1 MREYDVNNLNEQEFE
16 AMLQDSVA
24 ELPPADIAYEV
35 TPWRKAINRILTG
48 FALGAVT
55 LNFVGLNYLLPTI
68 GMFLLLLGFRTLRN
82 ENRGF
87 RTCWILMLIRT
98 VYHIPTLVL
107 NTTIYQSAFYGS
119 NLAAVLTVANL
130 AIQMLQYICFWRALC
145 AVKEKAG
152 LEPRAGSA
160 VALILWNALI
170 CIWGLL
176 RIPADLFVAIILLA
190 VYICIIRSLV
200 KLSKELD
207 EAGYCICVTP
217 VKLTDRAIVL
227 VLAFTLLIGCGCGY
241 LFFHQYPMNWQA
253 ASQSDDAEIQ
263 QIKEH
268 LISLGFPAHILEDLT
283 EEDILSCKDAV
294 RVVVDTRDHPVN
306 SGRRVQELQEDGVI
320 HIYTVYDQA
329 ELRITGVGVEL
340 AGEREQ
346 WKIFHHFQWVIDPG
360 FYGTEVIQL
369 WPAYNNNEIGWMPG
383 GDVSGQV
390 LYNDGDQVYAAPYFS
405 LDNETYTSNS
415 TFWGEQTSTDV
426 FAEFSMPRSGENH
439 RGYVSYTIKEAQDG
453 WIVDAWINYTHQTTW
468 LQYPAITAKQKHMTS
483 GVGDTNVFNTV
494 QDALQFYPTE
504 EEVRL
509 LNGSD
514 E

>member
-98 VYHIPTLVL
+98 AYYIPTLVL

-119 NLAAVLTVANL
+119 DLATILTLANL
-130 AIQMLQYICFWRALC
+130 AIQMLQYICFWQALR

-152 LEPRAGSA
+152 LEPHAGGA
-160 VALILWNALI
+160 VALILWNAFI
-170 CIWGLL
+170 CTFGLL
-176 RIPADLFVAIILLA
+176 KIPGNLIIGIILLIA
-190 VYICIIRSLV
+190 YICIIRSLI

-207 EAGYCICVTP
+207 EAGYCISGSP
-217 VKLTDRAIVL
+217 VRFTDRVVVITLTL
-227 VLAFTLLIGCGCGY
+227 VLLVGCACGY
-241 LFFHQYPMNWQA
+241 IFFNKYPMDWQPV
-253 ASQSDDAEIQ
+253 SQSETDETKEI
-263 QIKEH
+263 KNH
-268 LISLGFPAHILEDLT
+268 LLSLGFPEHILNDLTQEDL
-283 EEDILSCKDAV
+283 LACKDAR
-294 RVVVDTRDHPVN
+294 RVIVEKAVFPVN
-306 SGRRVQELQEDGVI
+306 DGRRVQELREDGVI
-320 HIYTVYDQA
+320 HIYTVYDQE
-329 ELRITGVGVEL
+329 ELHITGVGVEL
-340 AGEREQ
+340 PGEREQ
-346 WKIFHHFQWVIDPG
+346 WKLFHHFQWVIDPG
-360 FYGTEVIQL
+360 FYGTEAIQL
-369 WPAYNNNEIGWMPG
+369 WPAYRNGKGWMSG
-383 GDVSGQV
+383 SGVTGQV
-390 LYNDGDQVYAAPYFS
+390 LYNDGDQVYASPYFS
-405 LDNETYTSNS
+405 LGNETYISNS
-415 TFWGEQTSTDV
+415 IFWGEQTSNAV
-426 FAEFSMPRSGENH
+426 FAEFSMPRNGENH
-439 RGYVSYTIKEAQDG
+439 RGYVSYPIKEAQDG

-483 GVGDTNVFNTV
+483 GVGDTYVFKTV

-504 EEVRL
+504 EDVRPL
-509 LNGSD
+509 DGSD
-514 E
+514 N